1 GNETDRLALLEFKA
15 KLIDKPVRIFSSWN
29 ETVHFCQWYGV
40 TCGRR
45 HKRVTQ
51 LHLASQKLVGSLSPF
66 IGNLSFLRS
75 LYLSHNSLS
84 HEIPP
89 ELGRLHRLRFLGL
102 YNNSFGGR
110 IPTNIASCSSLEVL
124 DLGKNQ
130 LVGEIPVPFSSLIPT
145 FLGNLSSLET
155 LSVASNNLGGSIPD
169 VLGQLV
175 NLETIFIGGNQLS
188 GTVPP
193 SIFNLS
199 SIRMFDVGFN
209 QIQGSLPMDLGTTL
223 SNLQKFSIASNQFT
237 GTIPPSISNAS
248 NMERLQFTLN
258 KLIGS
263 VPSLENLRRL
273 RILSTTKNHVGSGGA
288 DDLKFLCSLTNA
300 TSLEVLNI
308 NINNF
313 GGILPECIGNF
324 SSTLKVL
331 YMDNNNMVGT
341 IPGGIGNLV
350 NLDNLKMW
358 NNQLSGSIPSSIGK
372 LQRLEELYIDGN
384 NLSGNIPDSLGN
396 LTMLSGLRLQDNNL
410 QGSIPSS
417 LGKCQFLSF
426 LDLSDNNLSGTIP
439 PQVIGLSTLSIYL
452 DLSRNDFTG
461 TLPVEVG
468 NLNNLG
474 ELSISHNRLSG
485 EIPRSLGRCIKLEF
499 LSIRGNFFQGAV
511 LSTFSSLRGLRMSDL
526 SLNNFSGKIPEF
538 FVGLDSLQLLN
549 LSYNNFEGLV
559 PIHGVFKN
567 SSAALVAGNTQLC
580 GGIPEMHLP
589 KCNFKESEKTSTLKL
604 IIIIVCGVSGVIF
617 VLSFIFVCWLR
628 KKRKEPTSSA
638 SENLLLNMSYQRL
651 LKATNGFS
659 SANLL
664 GVGSFGSVYKGV
676 LGDEGGNIIAVKV
689 LNLQRHGASKSFLAE
704 CEALRNIKHRNLV
717 KVLTICSSVDY
728 HGNDFK
734 ALVYEFMVNG
744 SLENWLHPTLKEE
757 EAYHEQRMLNLLQRL
772 NIAIDVSS
780 ALEYLHYNCETPI
793 VHCDLKP
800 SNVLLD
806 NEMTGHVGD
815 FGLARFS
822 PETTN
827 QNTSTNQSSSIGVR
841 GTIGYTP
848 PEYGTGNWV
857 STSGDVYSYG
867 ILLLE
872 MFTKKRPTDNMFQGN
887 LSLHGF
893 VKAALP
899 QAVVEIA
906 DPILFQETG
915 EQTSDNAQQIINT
928 RRNKIKECLVL
939 IFCVGV
945 ACSYEHPEERM
956 NIRDAVNKLHL
967 VRKSFLKLE
976 HMEKTDLQIDP

>member
-1 GNETDRLALLEFKA
+1 MGNPTLRPSVSWSVFGILPIISALCFFVSSAYAISGNETDRLALLEFKA

-130 LVGEIPVPFSSLIPT
+130 LVGEIPVPFSSLSKLRL
-145 FLGNLSSLET
+145 FST

-188 GTVPP
+188 VTVPP

-676 LGDEGGNIIAVKV
+676 LVMR
-689 LNLQRHGASKSFLAE
+689 RHGASKSFLAE

-967 VRKSFLKLE
+967 
-976 HMEKTDLQIDP
+976 